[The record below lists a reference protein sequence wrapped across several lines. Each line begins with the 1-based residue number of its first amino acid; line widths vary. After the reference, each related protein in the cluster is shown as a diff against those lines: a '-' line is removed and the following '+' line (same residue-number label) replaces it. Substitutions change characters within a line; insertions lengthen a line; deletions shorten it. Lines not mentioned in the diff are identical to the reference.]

1 MSNSIVRSFLVAQ
14 ALVGVVLTIL
24 WLAGQWES
32 RFMASPLFG
41 ISAVLLLCAFLPNT
55 WIRTFNQPEHAA
67 IYQRSEEDHPSAN
80 LHQSKRFAGWNRF
93 SIDFI
98 LTSAFISITALL
110 LHYVAPV
117 PGV

>member
-1 MSNSIVRSFLVAQ
+1 MRKSITRSFLVAQ
-14 ALVGVVLTIL
+14 AFVGVVLTIL
-24 WLAGQWES
+24 WLAGRWEL
-32 RFMASPLFG
+32 RFMTSPLFG

-55 WIRTFNQPEHAA
+55 WIRTLNQPEHAA
-67 IYQRSEEDHPSAN
+67 ISQRSEEDHPSAN

-98 LTSAFISITALL
+98 LTSVFISITALL
-110 LHYVAPV
+110 LHYVAPM